1 MNSPQNQN
9 ESTSAG
15 DFRVFRQRLF
25 RVNETRRSLG
35 YLRPKQLEAS
45 TRVGSYG
52 LVSTESG
59 EVQTGPGQ
67 LKKLGLLVDIL
78 CKTYYSAHVLD
89 LQNVCRCE

>member
-15 DFRVFRQRLF
+15 DFRVFRQRRF

-67 LKKLGLLVDIL
+67 LKKLGLLINKL
-78 CKTYYSAHVLD
+78 CTIYYSAYMLD
-89 LQNVCRCE
+89 LRSVCRCE